1 MRPDHLENAAGFSPE
16 PPAPPARQE
25 PPAPNVYS
33 AACPSRRLLALLSDK
48 WSLLILPALKHGPMR
63 NAQLLRAVGGVS
75 QKMLT
80 QTLRHLERCGLI
92 LRRDFGEV
100 PPRVEYSLSPLG
112 LSLAGVF
119 AEIDGWVHDHFKEV
133 QAAQDAFDRREEGV
147 TE

>member
-1 MRPDHLENAAGFSPE
+1 MRPDHLDAAAGPE
-16 PPAPPARQE
+16 TAL
-25 PPAPNVYS
+25 APNVYS
-33 AACPSRRLLALLSDK
+33 SACPSRRLLALLSDK

-63 NAQLLRAVGGVS
+63 NAQLLRLVDGVS

-92 LRRDFGEV
+92 LRRDYGEV

-119 AEIDGWVHDHFKEV
+119 AEIDVWVHDHFKEV
-133 QAAQDAFDRREEGV
+133 QAAQDAFDRRDGGGDDAGS
-147 TE
+147 TG